1 MKKFLLS
8 LAVLAVNVMSLSA
21 QDELTV
27 ADGTNTNVYLPIYGS
42 YCDTEGT
49 IGQMIYPKADLAD
62 MAGKDISKVSFYTAA
77 LPEKVNGCVLQ
88 ISLKEV
94 EEETFEYPEG
104 TYSYVPFTDLTA
116 CGTTTLV
123 TGETGYS
130 FEFDTP
136 FHYSGDN
143 NLVVEVKVITVSNW
157 ASFSAYGVSQATGH
171 VTGLAVYGSQ
181 KSGQAFLP
189 KATFEYSGEPVDYE
203 VKVTPASLDFGRV
216 FINEDSTIN
225 VTVLNR
231 GIMPVTPS
239 INALEAPFSTT
250 WTPTELAT
258 GQSTVIPVK
267 YAPSAEGSHTGTL
280 IVNCGEAGTF
290 NVTLKGASIEKGS
303 EMTVCDATNTN
314 SYIPV
319 YGSYIDTEDTQSQFI
334 YPASKLSEI
343 NGRAITSVTFYPQNK
358 ISFSGCKIQL
368 SVKVVDYNEFEYETS
383 TSAPNNPVTEMTVVG
398 TVVPGANDT
407 ELKFVFDEPFE
418 YNGGNLAF
426 ETYVLETG
434 TYSSCS
440 FLGETQT
447 TVSAFCSYKSWSG
460 SVNYT
465 YQNFLPKM
473 YVTTVAG
480 GEEPVEEGKTISYT
494 AEQEN
499 GTVAVTL
506 EDGTTVESQVT
517 KVKEGEKF
525 TVTVTPAEGYEVEN
539 IEVKAGENE
548 LNPINDE
555 GKAETA
561 VAYTYEMPAED
572 VAITVTFKEKEQ
584 PTAIDNL
591 NLSNVKSV
599 RYYNVA
605 GVESATPFKGINIV
619 VMEMTDGS
627 KKTVKAVK

>member
-1 MKKFLLS
+1 MKKFLLF

-343 NGRAITSVTFYPQNK
+343 NGRAITSVTFYPQDK

-368 SVKVVDYNEFEYETS
+368 SVKVVDYNKFEYETS

-447 TVSAFCSYKSWSG
+447 TASAFCSYKSWSG

-605 GVESATPFKGINIV
+605 GIESATPFKGINIV

>member
-1 MKKFLLS
+1 MKKFLLF

-465 YQNFLPKM
+465 YQTFLPKM
-473 YVTTVAG
+473 YVTTIAA
-480 GEEPVEEGKTISYT
+480 EEPVEEGKTISYT

-548 LNPINDE
+548 LVPVNDE

-605 GVESATPFKGINIV
+605 GIESATPFKGINIV